1 MSTTVADIDEALAHA
16 SRLDPTMRAQ
26 YVDRLLDER
35 LLLSGKARYRRAR
48 STPSHQAPDSS
59 RH

>member
-16 SRLDPTMRAQ
+16 SRVEASARAG

-35 LLLSGKARYRRAR
+35 LLLRRTR
-48 STPSHQAPDSS
+48 QETTPTPTRQALDSS
-59 RH
+59 HH

>member
-16 SRLDPTMRAQ
+16 SRVEASARAG

-35 LLLSGKARYRRAR
+35 LLLSGEARYRRAR
-48 STPSHQAPDSS
+48 STPSRQAPDNS

>member
-16 SRLDPTMRAQ
+16 SRVEASARAG

-35 LLLSGKARYRRAR
+35 LRMTRDLVHVGA
-48 STPSHQAPDSS
+48 
-59 RH
+59 